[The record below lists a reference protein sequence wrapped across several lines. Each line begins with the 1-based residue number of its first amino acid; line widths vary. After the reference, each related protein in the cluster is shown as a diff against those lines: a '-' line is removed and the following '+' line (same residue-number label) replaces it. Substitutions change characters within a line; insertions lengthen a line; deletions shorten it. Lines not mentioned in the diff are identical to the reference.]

1 MLRPDDNGW
10 TLANISASNAA
21 AIAAAAAA
29 ATTTTTTN
37 YNNNNSQ
44 TINSKLAII
53 IRDDEKVKCILIHV
67 AISGGRNGIR
77 EEAEKYTN
85 RINIKT

>member
-1 MLRPDDNGW
+1 VLLRPDDNGW
-10 TLANISASNAA
+10 KLANISASNAA
-21 AIAAAAAA
+21 AIAAATTT
-29 ATTTTTTN
+29 TTTTTTN
-37 YNNNNSQ
+37 YNNNSQ
-44 TINSKLAII
+44 TINSKLAIL

-77 EEAEKYTN
+77 KEAEKYTN